1 MIITANLKPA
11 LTPEQVKAAGVA
23 NIRME
28 YNKLAATY
36 NRILDGDLYYCHCCN
51 EFKNKDAFYNDS
63 RFASGLYCECKECL
77 KKQAC
82 DYNKSTKEYIDNR
95 EKTIEVFHKL
105 DLPFIEAEYQRQ
117 LKTIQDKT
125 GEKNRSLAYLQLLV
139 MVKTLGQY
147 SNLRWKDSDF
157 GPDESSDRINNSSRK
172 PRKEIQKLFGAGF
185 SNEDYLYLQDQY
197 DDWCSRTQVD
207 SKSQQTYVCRICHK
221 LLDIWKAEQRGEDTT
236 KLDESLN
243 KLMEAAK
250 LQPKQNATN
259 AATDSLTFGQLI
271 ERWEE
276 EDPIPPVDPEFA
288 DVDSIG
294 KYIRIFFAGHLAYA
308 LGLRNAYAKEY
319 MDYMEANKVNKPEYS
334 EEGGSSQIYDQ
345 LFGGDINDE

>member
-105 DLPFIEAEYQRQ
+105 DLPFIDSEYKRQ
-117 LKTIQDKT
+117 LQAIQENL

-147 SNLRWKDSDF
+147 NSLHWRDSDF
-157 GPDESSDRINNSSRK
+157 GDDETPDAISNSSKK
-172 PRKEIQKLFGAGF
+172 PRKEIKKLFGSGF
-185 SNEDYLYLQDQY
+185 TNEEYLYLQDQY
-197 DDWCSRTQVD
+197 DDWCARTQVD
-207 SKSQQTYVCRICHK
+207 SKSQQLYVVRICFK
-221 LLDIWKAEQRGEDTT
+221 LLDIWKAQRRGEDTT
-236 KLDESLN
+236 KLDDSLN

-259 AATDSLTFGQLI
+259 AATDSLTFGELI
-271 ERWEE
+271 SKWEAER
-276 EDPIPPVDPEFA
+276 PIPEPDPELVDPS
-288 DVDSIG
+288 SIG
-294 KYIRIFFAGHLAYA
+294 KNLRVWFAGWLGHA
-308 LGLRNAYAKEY
+308 LGLNVPVTQEY
-319 MDYMEANKVNKPEYS
+319 EEEVSKYTVTKPDEMEQ
-334 EEGGSSQIYDQ
+334 SSSSALYGQ
-345 LFGGDINDE
+345 LFGVEGE